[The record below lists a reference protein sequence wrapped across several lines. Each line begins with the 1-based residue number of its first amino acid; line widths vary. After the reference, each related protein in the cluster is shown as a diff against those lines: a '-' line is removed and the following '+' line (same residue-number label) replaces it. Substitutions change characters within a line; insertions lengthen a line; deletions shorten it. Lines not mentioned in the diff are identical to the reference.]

1 MWTIIK
7 IDKKKVN
14 SLKEDFRKKLGE
26 EVSLYC
32 PRFLIN
38 QPNNNKNKIKELPLM
53 GDYLFCFNEKF
64 SDPQIINSLK
74 YSRGL
79 KYFLEGFIQ
88 SQSEIQ
94 SFISRCKDSE
104 DKKGYL
110 THSFFKL
117 YCNSSYKFSSGPFV
131 NNIFKIIN
139 LQKNK
144 IKILIGDLTTTLTK
158 NKFSFTPI

>member
-1 MWTIIK
+1 MWAIIK
-7 IDKKKVN
+7 IDKKKLIF
-14 SLKEDFRKKLGE
+14 LKEDFKKKLGE

-32 PRFLIN
+32 PKFLIN
-38 QPNNNKNKIKELPLM
+38 KSNKNKNNIKELPLM
-53 GDYLFCFNEKF
+53 GDYLFCFNAKF
-64 SDPQIINSLK
+64 SNPQIINSLK

-79 KYFLEGFIQ
+79 KYFLEGFVQ
-88 SQSEIQ
+88 SQNEIQ
-94 SFISRCKDSE
+94 SFVSRCKDSE

-131 NNIFKIIN
+131 NTIFKIIS

-158 NKFSFTPI
+158 NKFSFTPL